1 MKFPHLFAVPDDVD
15 ASQKRLLLL
24 LGAAFFIGQY
34 DMTLLTLALPDV
46 QATFSI
52 AEDRLGNMIAAARVG
67 AIPAIVLALM
77 ADRMGRRR
85 ILLATLVGLSI
96 FATASG
102 FAQTAT
108 QFVMFQFA
116 ARMFATLDEILAIT
130 LALEMLPAGR
140 RGWGVGF
147 LAAMGGLGSGL
158 GAFLYGQV
166 EAVPGGWRGL
176 YVLGGAALLYVAW
189 MRRTLPESVMFAA
202 SSDTRAGT
210 GLLRPLREIF
220 FSHRRSLAAVALIAG
235 FFWFP
240 ASASIYF
247 MSKYLQELHQYSPG
261 EVSTLFLVA
270 GGAAIFGNIMAGKVS
285 DRVGRR
291 PTIAV
296 VVVVNSAAFIT
307 FYNSGGLVL
316 PIAWVLALFTY
327 FAGEVV
333 IGAFSGE
340 LFPTSCRSTAAMLR
354 MISGV
359 CAAAL
364 GLIAEGLLY
373 NVLGSHAAALSLLCL
388 VSLLALPAIKWLLRE
403 TAHAP
408 LQ

>member
-247 MSKYLQELHQYSPG
+247 MSKYLQELHQYSPAR
-261 EVSTLFLVA
+261 S
-270 GGAAIFGNIMAGKVS
+270 
-285 DRVGRR
+285 
-291 PTIAV
+291 
-296 VVVVNSAAFIT
+296 
-307 FYNSGGLVL
+307 VL
-316 PIAWVLALFTY
+316 C
-327 FAGEVV
+327 
-333 IGAFSGE
+333 FSWRGW
-340 LFPTSCRSTAAMLR
+340 P
-354 MISGV
+354 
-359 CAAAL
+359 
-364 GLIAEGLLY
+364 
-373 NVLGSHAAALSLLCL
+373 LSLG
-388 VSLLALPAIKWLLRE
+388 I
-403 TAHAP
+403 
-408 LQ
+408 